1 MDNKE
6 KQIKEDP
13 KNPTKQAESLSEA
26 ELDKVAGGG
35 GAQAGTPIN
44 VSTGPGKGK
53 SPINP
58 AHPNPVGP
66 IQPTSGGGGGGT
78 PN

>member
-26 ELDKVAGGG
+26 ELDKIAGGG
-35 GAQAGTPIN
+35 AGAINTSRSNTKDNIADAG
-44 VSTGPGKGK
+44 VD
-53 SPINP
+53 
-58 AHPNPVGP
+58 
-66 IQPTSGGGGGGT
+66 
-78 PN
+78 